1 MGAVHSRPRHM
12 AGLTQGIRPY
22 TVGGFAMPNP
32 SPPLLTPTDL
42 ARALGKSES
51 YIRNALTHGRGIGTK
66 IPPVVYVGNAPRWQ
80 PADLNEWLS
89 AHRVGAATPPPA
101 RTWTWAT
108 VAPRNCRR
116 QAAHRARKVKNPP
129 GSLRGRGGRGGGT
142 SFKWTFE

>member
-22 TVGGFAMPNP
+22 TVGGFAMPNTY
-32 SPPLLTPTDL
+32 PPLLTPKDL

-89 AHRVGAATPPPA
+89 AHRVGAATPPQRGPGRPPLPEIA
-101 RTWTWAT
+101 AGT
-108 VAPRNCRR
+108 RR
-116 QAAHRARKVKNPP
+116 HTGR
-129 GSLRGRGGRGGGT
+129 RG
-142 SFKWTFE
+142 